1 MLKRTGV
8 ISVICM
14 AFLLLFCG
22 SCGAKQNSNDQPWL
36 PVDKDYLRMPTATWE
51 ALVADGEI
59 AESEIVFPVGGGFFK
74 KAVYTAQADEL
85 TYYDEEF
92 VYYGRLVN
100 SQLPD
105 LWLAVN
111 SWMGNMKKYRLS
123 YNYLNQDERAA
134 FDYNL
139 PTALCWLQTMKIE
152 QLSKPYAGEWDY
164 GVLYIFDGEGN
175 TVLWQ
180 LILAV

>member
-1 MLKRTGV
+1 
-8 ISVICM
+8 
-14 AFLLLFCG
+14 
-22 SCGAKQNSNDQPWL
+22 
-36 PVDKDYLRMPTATWE
+36 
-51 ALVADGEI
+51 
-59 AESEIVFPVGGGFFK
+59 
-74 KAVYTAQADEL
+74 
-85 TYYDEEF
+85 
-92 VYYGRLVN
+92 
-100 SQLPD
+100 
-105 LWLAVN
+105 
-111 SWMGNMKKYRLS
+111 MKKYRLS

>member
-1 MLKRTGV
+1 MKKA
-8 ISVICM
+8 ISAICM
-14 AFLLLFCG
+14 VLLLLLCG
-22 SCGAKQNSNDQPWL
+22 GCSTKSDNSEPPWL
-36 PVDKDYLRMPTATWE
+36 PADKDYLRMPTAMWD

-59 AESEIVFPVGGGFFK
+59 SESEIMFPIGGGFFK

>member
-1 MLKRTGV
+1 MKKA

-14 AFLLLFCG
+14 VLLLLLGG
-22 SCGAKQNSNDQPWL
+22 SCSAKSDNSDLAWL
-36 PVDKDYLRMPTATWE
+36 PADKDYLRMPIAMWD

-59 AESEIVFPVGGGFFK
+59 SESEILFPIGGGFFK
-74 KAVYTAQADEL
+74 KAVYTAQAYEL